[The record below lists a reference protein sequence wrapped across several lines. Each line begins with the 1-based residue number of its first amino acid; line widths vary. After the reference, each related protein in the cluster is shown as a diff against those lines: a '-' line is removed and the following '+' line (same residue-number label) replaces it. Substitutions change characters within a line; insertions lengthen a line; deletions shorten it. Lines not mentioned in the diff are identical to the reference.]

1 MVYNAI
7 LLSVSLSRAIDSL
20 SGSLLSILSSQ
31 LISKPFVSLCMQG
44 LRKSSHEGIG
54 EMGRQQKRG
63 KKVSERE
70 INSSLILSDNLT
82 WYFARRTPH

>member
-20 SGSLLSILSSQ
+20 SASLLSILSSQ

-44 LRKSSHEGIG
+44 LHESSHEGISK
-54 EMGRQQKRG
+54 MGRE
-63 KKVSERE
+63 KKKQEKKKKWVRK
-70 INSSLILSDNLT
+70 
-82 WYFARRTPH
+82 W